1 MSRVCVSYPS
11 LLTTRDFQLVR
22 QHLTLRHMDKKRNL
36 STGNVPLFLL
46 FERLQYS
53 VVDKAYTITGA

>member
-11 LLTTRDFQLVR
+11 LLTTRELVR